1 MTDLPLADPDFREL
15 VRLVRDQ
22 PNLDAS
28 RKHLDDKIE
37 RLIALRDALDEDP
50 DAEPSLGS
58 PEADLRVIPGRGH
71 QDQREWAKGGG
82 GDLEADDSDREDDDE
97 CGEPASR

>member
-15 VRLVRDQ
+15 VRLARE
-22 PNLDAS
+22 LDREAS
-28 RKHLDDKIE
+28 KRRLDDKIE